1 MSRPLSILYD
11 VSNNFAGLQEMN
23 DVRLEYPVYQICK
36 AIADEN
42 QAGGNLT
49 IGINDDETSIGTY
62 TDTYYSDTIGTHDAN
77 TTIQQQVYQVTQKL
91 DAGTTAP
98 TRPVEYSTV
107 VIDAVGNTTT
117 GIRPMTNASI
127 RTEFFDRVVLELSS
141 RGLGS
146 YVMQVDSPAL
156 PGETWISVHTLTNTN
171 QAGSSETKI
180 WRKTGD
186 TAPTEYLPLRLV
198 TTDGDLRE
206 MSDTELQGLFDSYA
220 DYVIDTGRGQY
231 RLQEKNPATTGQ
243 TWYKMGSSIKDTRVS
258 LEYESYVGAYNRNF
272 IGEYQRNY
280 VGRYAGDRF
289 FSFLSEYLR
298 NYRRTYGT
306 REGEY
311 FSGWV
316 VREDKSR
323 MNIAFLGFEDET
335 YERAVNRT
343 FQRLVDRS
351 FSSWTVVSTVEDIS
365 TAYLW
370 LRTK

>member
-42 QAGGNLT
+42 QSGGNLT
-49 IGINDDETSIGTY
+49 IGINDNETSIGTY
-62 TDTYYSDTIGTHDAN
+62 IDTYYSDTVGTHDAN
-77 TTIQQQVYQVTQKL
+77 TTIQQQVYTVTQKL

-107 VIDAVGNTTT
+107 AAGASTTT
-117 GIRPMTNASI
+117 GIRPMTNDSI

-146 YVMQVDSPAL
+146 YMMQVDSPAS
-156 PGETWISVHTLTNTN
+156 PGETWIRAHTLTNTS
-171 QAGSSETKI
+171 QSGSSEIKI

-186 TAPTEYLPLRLV
+186 TAPTEYRPLRIV
-198 TTDGDLRE
+198 TAEGDLRE

-231 RLQEKNPATTGQ
+231 RLQENNPATAGQ

-258 LEYESYVGAYNRNF
+258 LEYKSYVGAYNRDFVGAYNK
-272 IGEYQRNY
+272 NY
-280 VGRYAGDRF
+280 VGRYVGGRV

-298 NYRRTYGT
+298 NYRRTFGT
-306 REGEY
+306 REDAY

-323 MNIAFLGFEDET
+323 INISFIGFEDET
-335 YERAVNRT
+335 YESAVNKT
-343 FQRLVDRS
+343 YQRLVDRS
-351 FSSWTVVSTVEDIS
+351 FSSWTVVSTVQDIS